1 MDHPTLPVPENNL
14 GFNFSVARALVLLV
28 GVIALLGML
37 YLTQNSQA
45 AMTGTRTLELQER
58 LERLRR
64 ENVQLEYEIA
74 VLTTPDKLAERARRL
89 GLRPATITQTVFI
102 AINNYPAASKPALP
116 ATLAPTTNAEPMEL
130 LWNEL
135 LARLGWLSN
144 GRTVEASP

>member
-1 MDHPTLPVPENNL
+1 MDNPNPSALEINP
-14 GFNFSVARALVLLV
+14 GFNFSGVRALLLLV
-28 GVIALLGML
+28 GVIALLGMM

-45 AMTGTRTLELQER
+45 AMTGTRTLELQDR

-64 ENVQLEYEIA
+64 ENAQLEYEIA
-74 VLTTPDKLAERARRL
+74 VLTTPDKIAERARRL

-102 AINNYPAASKPALP
+102 AINNYPAASKPASP
-116 ATLAPTTNAEPMEL
+116 ATLAPTKSAAPMEL

-135 LARLGWLSN
+135 LARLGLLSS